1 MAARDHDFDP
11 DDNFASG
18 FVEHDDGE
26 GLDEA
31 DGDVEVLAWQWLL
44 RINPGDEEAA
54 AQQLQA
60 FRDTLGGDEAPE
72 AVRDALE
79 AATDWRSSFRIA
91 EDARTTLID
100 AIDTL
105 AERVRADIDWDV
117 EDPTDDEALED
128 TPTMSL
134 LQTAFDQLRVAGYT
148 LWVWETG
155 DATVAGVMAPRED
168 DEGMRVLAHALGLEL
183 RPAG

>member
-1 MAARDHDFDP
+1 MSARDHDFDP
-11 DDNFASG
+11 DDNFAFGAADDEGDDS
-18 FVEHDDGE
+18 EHE
-26 GLDEA
+26 GDI
-31 DGDVEVLAWQWLL
+31 EVLAWQWLL
-44 RINPGDEEAA
+44 RINPGDEESAV
-54 AQQLQA
+54 QQFQA
-60 FRDTLGGDEAPE
+60 FRETLGDDDAPGSVQ
-72 AVRDALE
+72 AALE

-91 EDARTTLID
+91 EDARATLID
-100 AIDTL
+100 ALTTL
-105 AERVRADIDWDV
+105 SERFRVEIDWDV

-148 LWVWETG
+148 LWLWETG
-155 DATVAGVMAPRED
+155 DVTIAGVMAPRED